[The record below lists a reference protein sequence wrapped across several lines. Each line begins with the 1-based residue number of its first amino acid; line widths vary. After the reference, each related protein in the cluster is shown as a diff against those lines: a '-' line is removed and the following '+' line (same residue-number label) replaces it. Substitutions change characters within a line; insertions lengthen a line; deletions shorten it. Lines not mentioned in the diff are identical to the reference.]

1 MKKNFWFLG
10 TFLLLIASILFLL
23 SQGTKEIP
31 FISLIQFFIPG
42 IPASLSVPDQIIL
55 SEVRV
60 PRIILALAVGSALA
74 VAGTCQQAIFKNPL
88 ADPFVLGLSGGAA
101 LGAALAICFQK
112 SEYTSLAAFVGGIS
126 ATVLVEALSSRF
138 NKGSQSV
145 THLLLAG
152 MAIAAFTSA
161 LLSSIMAVYSQEMQ
175 VIFFWI
181 MGSVAQPPEHY
192 LIIIAVILAGIA
204 TIFYYH
210 KELDII
216 SLGEEQAFFLGIS
229 IKEFRRFLLL
239 LSALIVSLAVSMSGP
254 IGFIGLVTPHLL
266 RNWFA
271 ASHRYLIPLAAL
283 WGGIL
288 LLWADGLIRLVPIFS
303 TLPIGSV
310 TALFGSPFFLY
321 ILIRKG
327 VR

>member
-1 MKKNFWFLG
+1 MKKRFWFLG
-10 TFLLLIASILFLL
+10 TFLLLILSILFLL
-23 SQGTKEIP
+23 SQGTKA
-31 FISLIQFFIPG
+31 ISLTSLFHSLLPG
-42 IPASLSVPDQIIL
+42 TSSSLSLPDQIIL

-60 PRIILALAVGSALA
+60 PRILLALVVGSALA

-88 ADPFVLGLSGGAA
+88 AEPFVLGLSGGAA

-112 SEYTSLAAFVGGIS
+112 SEYISLAAFAGGIT
-126 ATVLVEALSSRF
+126 ATVLVEALSNRF

-152 MAIAAFTSA
+152 MAISAFASA
-161 LLSSIMAVYSQEMQ
+161 LLSAVMAIYSQEMQ

-181 MGSVAQPPEHY
+181 MGSVSQPPEHS
-192 LIIIAVILAGIA
+192 LILGAIILAGILA
-204 TIFYYH
+204 IFYYH

-266 RNWFA
+266 RNWFTP
-271 ASHRYLIPLAAL
+271 SHRYLIPMAAL
-283 WGGIL
+283 WGGML
-288 LLWADGLIRLVPIFS
+288 LLWADGLIRLVPLFS